1 MKSTAKLIFKGIE
14 KREGGE
20 FVNDKGQK
28 IKYDGSY
35 VLKADEQTDN
45 GIYERRF
52 KIPLTN
58 VALIESLK
66 LKKAYDELTINF
78 DIQMYGNN
86 VRIVPIGLADSNNK

>member
-20 FVNDKGQK
+20 FTNEKGQK
-28 IKYDGSY
+28 IKYDSSY

-52 KIPLTN
+52 KIPSTN
-58 VALIESLK
+58 SVLVDLLK
-66 LKKAYDELTINF
+66 AKKPYEEIIVNF

-86 VRIVPIGLADSNNK
+86 VRVVPIGLADSNNK

>member
-58 VALIESLK
+58 VSLIESLK

>member
-14 KREGGE
+14 KKDGGE
-20 FVNDKGQK
+20 FTNDKGQK

-35 VLKADEQTDN
+35 VLKADEQTEN

-58 VALIESLK
+58 VSLIENLK
-66 LKKAYDELTINF
+66 AKKAYDEITLNF
-78 DIQMYGNN
+78 DIQIYGNN
-86 VRIVPIGLADSNNK
+86 VRVVPVDLVDSNNK